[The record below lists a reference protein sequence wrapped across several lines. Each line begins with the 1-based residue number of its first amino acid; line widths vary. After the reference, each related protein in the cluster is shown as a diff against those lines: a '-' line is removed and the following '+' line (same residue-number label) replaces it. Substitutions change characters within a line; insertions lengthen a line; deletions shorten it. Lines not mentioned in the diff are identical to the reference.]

1 MCVCVGGW
9 VIAIVRAW
17 GSSTGRTNRVIL
29 LSLSIRTH
37 HIILCSGSRHS
48 TIIIGD
54 ILAQSVHRHPL
65 HLPRPHHTATT
76 WFAFW
81 VIRQAGTRHM
91 ARDEHL
97 RTLMQKCIIL
107 KKKKQIRQ
115 NRLTF

>member
-37 HIILCSGSRHS
+37 HIILSSGSRHS

-81 VIRQAGTRHM
+81 VIRQAGARHM

-107 KKKKQIRQ
+107 
-115 NRLTF
+115 